1 MPLYPATAGQKRRRG
16 VRRARLLGA
25 DPAGGVPLLEDLAR
39 SRLEWMALRRAKATV
54 DFYGFAYRQL
64 GVFVARTGAER
75 RADRWTPE
83 LTDRYARWLG
93 ATGVQPA
100 TVRHYLDALLAL
112 LRWAVKQGKLSRDPL
127 SGYEPPAGRPGE
139 VPGYSVDEIDR
150 MLAACPDDLLGRR
163 DRAILTFGYDTGLR
177 TSELA
182 ALLVGDVDLDRGM
195 AQVRHGKGGKA
206 RVATFGPTAA
216 AVVRRYLSQEHGNAA
231 NAAAPLFEGRPGRP
245 LGRSGI
251 YRLVRKRAVAAGVEG
266 RKGLHRLRHS
276 CAVQHL
282 LHGGNA
288 RTVQEQLGH
297 ADMEMTRRYTAV
309 LDVEDRR
316 RQWRD
321 TSPVE
326 HTLKAPPVRVAD
338 EGNDTVPEAAP
349 GSEGART
356 ADDASRPPAR
366 HRGFRDDV
374 GDAVGASR

>member
-1 MPLYPATAGQKRRRG
+1 
-16 VRRARLLGA
+16 
-25 DPAGGVPLLEDLAR
+25 
-39 SRLEWMALRRAKATV
+39 
-54 DFYGFAYRQL
+54 
-64 GVFVARTGAER
+64 
-75 RADRWTPE
+75 
-83 LTDRYARWLG
+83 
-93 ATGVQPA
+93 
-100 TVRHYLDALLAL
+100 
-112 LRWAVKQGKLSRDPL
+112 
-127 SGYEPPAGRPGE
+127 
-139 VPGYSVDEIDR
+139 
-150 MLAACPDDLLGRR
+150 
-163 DRAILTFGYDTGLR
+163 
-177 TSELA
+177 
-182 ALLVGDVDLDRGM
+182 M

-338 EGNDTVPEAAP
+338 EGNDTVPERRRDRKEQERPTMPPDRPHIIAASAMTLGTP
-349 GSEGART
+349 WARRRERPDYCAGAG
-356 ADDASRPPAR
+356 P
-366 HRGFRDDV
+366 
-374 GDAVGASR
+374 